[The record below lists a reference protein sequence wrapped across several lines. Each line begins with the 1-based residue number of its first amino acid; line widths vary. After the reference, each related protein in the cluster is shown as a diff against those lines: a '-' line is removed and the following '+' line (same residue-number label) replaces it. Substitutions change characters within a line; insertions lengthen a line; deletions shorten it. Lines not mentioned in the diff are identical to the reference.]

1 MEDIISKIVVNK
13 KDKDKDYIYDRIELE
28 LNLNIE
34 REKTKQ
40 LELIKD
46 IRKIEKTIK
55 EKELYCKRKNTAYS
69 NSESESEYESN
80 SDSDSE
86 SDDEK
91 INCDIEYKNK
101 TNVCLT
107 QSKSLFKQKIHS
119 DHIESFSNI
128 KRNKSNNKL
137 DSISMCSIDSD
148 YDADKEIELI

>member
-13 KDKDKDYIYDRIELE
+13 KDKDKDKDYIYDRIELE
-28 LNLNIE
+28 LNLKIE

-55 EKELYCKRKNTAYS
+55 EKELYCKRKNTTYS
-69 NSESESEYESN
+69 NSESEYESDSESESESN
-80 SDSDSE
+80 SDSESNSESE
-86 SDDEK
+86 SD
-91 INCDIEYKNK
+91 CKNT
-101 TNVCLT
+101 TNVYLS
-107 QSKSLFKQKIHS
+107 QSKSSFIG
-119 DHIESFSNI
+119 SFSNI

-148 YDADKEIELI
+148 YDADKEIDLI

>member
-13 KDKDKDYIYDRIELE
+13 KDKDKDYMYDRIELE
-28 LNLNIE
+28 LNLKIE

-55 EKELYCKRKNTAYS
+55 EKELYCKRKNTTYS
-69 NSESESEYESN
+69 NSESEYD

-86 SDDEK
+86 LDSESESE
-91 INCDIEYKNK
+91 CKNT
-101 TNVCLT
+101 TNFYLT
-107 QSKSLFKQKIHS
+107 QSKS
-119 DHIESFSNI
+119 SFIGCISNI

-148 YDADKEIELI
+148 YDVDKEIELI